1 MIKGILAFVLAWLIV
16 ACVVQGVQ
24 KIIKT
29 KQTLSFIKVAGYSL
43 GITLLTA
50 IVVTGIVVIF

>member
-16 ACVVQGVQ
+16 ACVVESAQ

-29 KQTLSFIKVAGYSL
+29 KQALPFIKVVGYSL

-50 IVVTGIVVIF
+50 VVVTGIVVIF

>member
-1 MIKGILAFVLAWLIV
+1 MIKVILTFVLAWLII
-16 ACVVQGVQ
+16 ACAVQGAQ

-29 KQTLSFIKVAGYSL
+29 KQALPFIKVVGYSL

-50 IVVTGIVVIF
+50 IVVTGIVVVF